1 MTRDIEPARRW
12 REDAQMGQDAL
23 SARRTRVR
31 LAAMAGHMKHDP
43 VAARRAALADV
54 LADGRPHTREQ
65 IWTVVEDQLGEGCWG
80 KRPEETL
87 WRDLKTLREGGLR
100 IAYSR
105 RPGIEGYYLQDPII
119 ERPQKHLRQRPDWR
133 HIEGIC
139 QMSVPEK
146 NHQAF
151 SAAEFALQQK
161 RLILAQEHPDWTS
174 EQVETEARQLVY
186 GRHEV
191 P

>member
-1 MTRDIEPARRW
+1 
-12 REDAQMGQDAL
+12 MGHDAL
-23 SARRTRVR
+23 SPLRTRVR
-31 LAAMAGHMKHDP
+31 LAAMAGHMTRDP

-65 IWTVVEDQLGEGCWG
+65 IWTAVQNQIGEGCWG

-87 WRDLKTLREGGLR
+87 WRDLRTLREGGLR

-105 RPGIEGYYLQDPII
+105 RSGIEGYYLQDPII
-119 ERPQKHLRQRPDWR
+119 ERPQKQRRQAPDWQ
-133 HIEGIC
+133 HTEFIS
-139 QMSVPEK
+139 QMTVPEK
-146 NHQAF
+146 NRQAF
-151 SAAEFALQQK
+151 AAAEFALQQK

-174 EQVETEARQLVY
+174 EQIDKEARRQVY
-186 GRHEV
+186 GGHEV